1 MSTQSKVERDV
12 LHTVRVR
19 DPNGQRTVFL
29 EGLRST
35 TTVAEIRARAM
46 SELRLTDQVDWNL
59 RHDGSGRL
67 LRENQ
72 HLGDIGDLERQVT
85 LTMQPDAGLG

>member
-12 LHTVRVR
+12 LYTVEVH

-29 EGLRST
+29 EGLRSS

-59 RHDGSGRL
+59 RHDGTGRL
-67 LRENQ
+67 LQESQ
-72 HLGDIGDLERQVT
+72 HLGEFVDLAEQVV